1 MVVFPDGLISMLP
14 GLGWLGVWVALTN
27 AEGNLGGPRGLAGLR

>member
-1 MVVFPDGLISMLP
+1 MWWSPDGLISMLP

-27 AEGNLGGPRGLAGLR
+27 AEGNLGGSKRFGWA